1 MPRCGLPRVFPGAVV
16 CPHGLSSCAKYRIAP
31 PLHVAMP
38 ISISDKPCYVNLILA
53 PQHTNE
59 NPRVQKY
66 PPVSAM

>member
-1 MPRCGLPRVFPGAVV
+1 
-16 CPHGLSSCAKYRIAP
+16 
-31 PLHVAMP
+31 MP

-66 PPVSAM
+66 PPVWLTYEGLSEVDMGIATCMGGAMLYGAHEATP